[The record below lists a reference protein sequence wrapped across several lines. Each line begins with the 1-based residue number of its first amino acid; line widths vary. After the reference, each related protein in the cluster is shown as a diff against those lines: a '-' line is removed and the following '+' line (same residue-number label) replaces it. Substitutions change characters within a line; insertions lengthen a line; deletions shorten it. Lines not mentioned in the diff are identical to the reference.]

1 MVTATAMGET
11 NPGRSEGAGAVT
23 GTLNPAELALR
34 ARRLRLVLTDSDGV
48 LTDGGVYYSD
58 SGEALRR
65 FSVRD
70 GMGVERLRNAGIA
83 TAIMTRE
90 SCGCVERRSAKLGLP
105 HLFLGVRDKAA
116 RLPAVLAETGLGIE
130 ALAYIGDDV
139 NDLGIMAAIGERGLT
154 AAPADAMPEVLAACH
169 HRCAARG
176 GHGAFRDFA
185 EWILGLRAGG
195 GGGEE
200 AVSRETPGEG
210 ERPGS
215 GPEPRGPAAAGHF
228 KEVR

>member
-1 MVTATAMGET
+1 MVNLE
-11 NPGRSEGAGAVT
+11 PE
-23 GTLNPAELALR
+23 ELRQR

-58 SGEALRR
+58 GGEALRR

-83 TAIMTRE
+83 TAIITRE
-90 SCGCVERRSAKLGLP
+90 SCGCVERRAAKLRLP
-105 HLFLGVRDKAA
+105 HLFLGVQDKAA
-116 RLPAVLAETGLGIE
+116 QLPAVLDATGLAVD

-154 AAPADAMPEVLAACH
+154 AAPADAMPEVRAVCH
-169 HRCAARG
+169 HLCSARG

-185 EWILGLRAGG
+185 EWLLGLRQGG
-195 GGGEE
+195 PPL
-200 AVSRETPGEG
+200 AAAA
-210 ERPGS
+210 
-215 GPEPRGPAAAGHF
+215 PAAAGTGF
-228 KEVR
+228 GKEAR

>member
-1 MVTATAMGET
+1 VLEPRPQGSVGLAKGRADRPATA
-11 NPGRSEGAGAVT
+11 AA
-23 GTLNPAELALR
+23 LQPAELR
-34 ARRLRLVLTDSDGV
+34 ARAARLRLVLTDSDGV

-70 GMGVERLRNAGIA
+70 GMGIERLRLAGVA
-83 TAIMTRE
+83 TAIVTRE
-90 SCGCVERRSAKLGLP
+90 RSGCVERRSAKLRLP
-105 HLFLGVRDKAA
+105 YLFLGVQDKAA
-116 RLPAVLAETGLGIE
+116 QLPAILAETGLGIE

-154 AAPADAMPEVLAACH
+154 AAPADAMPELLAACH

-185 EWILGLRAGG
+185 EWLLELRGA
-195 GGGEE
+195 
-200 AVSRETPGEG
+200 ATAAG
-210 ERPGS
+210 ERL
-215 GPEPRGPAAAGHF
+215 EQEDR
-228 KEVR
+228 